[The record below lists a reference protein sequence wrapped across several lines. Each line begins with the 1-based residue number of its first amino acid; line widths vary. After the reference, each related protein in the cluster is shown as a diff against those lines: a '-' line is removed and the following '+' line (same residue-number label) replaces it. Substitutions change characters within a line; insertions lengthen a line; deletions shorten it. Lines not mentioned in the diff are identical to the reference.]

1 MMPGGM
7 FGWGFGG
14 LGLFFMLVFWAAI
27 IVGIVLGVRWLVQQ
41 GRPAGVAGAGSDSA
55 LDILKKRYAQGEID
69 REEFEAKRRD
79 LS

>member
-7 FGWGFGG
+7 FGWGLGG

-27 IVGIVLGVRWLVQQ
+27 IVGIVLGVRWVVQQ
-41 GRPAGVAGAGSDSA
+41 GRPAGVAGAGGDSA